1 MLQLQILEE
10 GKYFFASLSSD
21 YTIHDPI
28 YNRRVRVLMLSKACV
43 VGAYQRK
50 CEEIAARDDIELTVA
65 VPPEWKYERG
75 TLKLEKTYTRGY
87 RLVTQPILFNGSF
100 HLHFYPRFESLVRQV
115 LPDVIHIDEE
125 PYNFATFHALRI
137 AQKYHARSLFFS
149 WQNLNRRY
157 PFPFNAMESYVLK
170 HVDYAICGNHD
181 SVEVWRSKGYTGKTK
196 VIPQFG
202 VDPDLFCPSPR
213 GRGGRGEGDL
223 FTIGYGGRLVREK
236 GIHILLHA
244 FARLNDHS
252 RLKILGSGP
261 QRDSLENLA
270 RALNVHDR
278 VEFLN
283 WIPSTETP
291 NFARSLDVFVLPSLT
306 QSNWKEQFGRAL
318 IENMACGVPVI
329 GSTCGEI
336 PNVIGDAGLIVN
348 EGDDAELANALIR
361 LRDDLNLRN
370 DLAQRGRERVLEK
383 FTQKRVAEETV
394 RVYREIQ

>member
-1 MLQLQILEE
+1 
-10 GKYFFASLSSD
+10 
-21 YTIHDPI
+21 
-28 YNRRVRVLMLSKACV
+28 MLSKACV

-50 CEEIAARDDIELTVA
+50 LEEIAAYDNIELTVA
-65 VPPEWKYERG
+65 VPPEWKDERG
-75 TLKLEKTYTRGY
+75 ILKLEKIYTRGY
-87 RLVTQPILFNGSF
+87 RLVTQPILFNGNF
-100 HLHFYPRFESLVRQV
+100 HLHFYPRFEALVREV

-125 PYNFATFHALRI
+125 PYNFATFHALRL

-157 PFPFNAMESYVLK
+157 PFPFNAIETYVLN
-170 HVDYAICGNHD
+170 HTDYAICGNHD
-181 SVEVWRSKGYTGKTK
+181 SVEVWRSKGYTGKIK

-202 VDPDLFCPSPR
+202 VDTELFSPNPKSQISKSQ
-213 GRGGRGEGDL
+213 L
-223 FTIGYGGRLVREK
+223 PTSNLQPPTSNLQSPISNYTIGYAGRLVREK
-236 GIHILLHA
+236 GVHILLRA

-261 QRDSLENLA
+261 QHDSLENLA
-270 RALNVHDR
+270 RDLNVRDR

-291 NFARSLDVFVLPSLT
+291 DFSRSIDVFVLPSLT

-318 IENMACGVPVI
+318 IENMSCGVPVI

-336 PNVIGDAGLIVN
+336 PNVIGDAGLIVK
-348 EGDDAELANALIR
+348 EGDDLELANALIR
-361 LRDDLNLRN
+361 LRDDIDLRN

-383 FTQKRVAEETV
+383 FTQKRIAEETV
-394 RVYREIQ
+394 RVYRELKM

>member
-1 MLQLQILEE
+1 M
-10 GKYFFASLSSD
+10 
-21 YTIHDPI
+21 
-28 YNRRVRVLMLSKACV
+28 RVLMLSKACV

-50 CEEIAARDDIELTVA
+50 LEEIAAHDDIELTVA
-65 VPPEWKYERG
+65 VPPEWKDERG
-75 TLKLEKTYTRGY
+75 TLKLEKIYTRGY

-115 LPDVIHIDEE
+115 QPDVIHIDEE
-125 PYNFATFHALRI
+125 PYNFATFHALRL
-137 AQKYHARSLFFS
+137 AQKYHARTLFFS

-157 PFPFNAMESYVLK
+157 PFPFNAIESYVLN
-170 HVDYAICGNHD
+170 HINYAICGNHD
-181 SVEVWRSKGYTGKTK
+181 SVEVWRSKGYTGKIK

-202 VDPDLFCPSPR
+202 VDTDLFSPLHPFTPSSFHP
-213 GRGGRGEGDL
+213 
-223 FTIGYGGRLVREK
+223 FTIGYGGRLVKEK
-236 GIHILLHA
+236 GVHILLHA

-261 QRDSLENLA
+261 QRDSLEQLA
-270 RALNVHDR
+270 RDLNVRDR

-291 NFARSLDVFVLPSLT
+291 DFSRSIDVFVLPSLT

-336 PNVIGDAGLIVN
+336 PNVIGDAGLVVK
-348 EGDDAELANALIR
+348 EGDDLELANALIR
-361 LRDDLNLRN
+361 LRDDLDLRN
-370 DLAQRGRERVLEK
+370 DLAKRGRERVLEK
-383 FTQKRVAEETV
+383 FTQKRIAEETV
-394 RVYREIQ
+394 GVYRELVNDNT

>member
-1 MLQLQILEE
+1 
-10 GKYFFASLSSD
+10 
-21 YTIHDPI
+21 
-28 YNRRVRVLMLSKACV
+28 MLSKACV

-50 CEEIAARDDIELTVA
+50 LEEIAARDDIELTVA
-65 VPPEWKYERG
+65 VPPEWKDERG

-87 RLVTQPILFNGSF
+87 RLSLQPILFNGSF
-100 HLHFYPRFESLVRQV
+100 HLHFYPRFESLVREVQ
-115 LPDVIHIDEE
+115 PDVIHIDEE

-137 AQKYHARSLFFS
+137 AQKYHARTLFFS

-157 PFPFNAMESYVLK
+157 PFPFNAIESYVLN

-181 SVEVWRSKGYTGKTK
+181 SVEVWRSKGYTGKIK

-202 VDPDLFCPSPR
+202 VDPELFSPIPNYQ
-213 GRGGRGEGDL
+213 L
-223 FTIGYGGRLVREK
+223 PITNYCIGYGGRLVKEK
-236 GIHILLHA
+236 GVETLLRA

-270 RALNVHDR
+270 RVLNVRDR
-278 VEFLN
+278 VEFLK

-336 PNVIGDAGLIVN
+336 PNVIGDAGLIVK
-348 EGDDAELANALIR
+348 EGDDVELANALIR

-383 FTQKRVAEETV
+383 FTQKRIAEETV
-394 RVYREIQ
+394 RVYRELKMGSPVFNGDSPSTPSGAA